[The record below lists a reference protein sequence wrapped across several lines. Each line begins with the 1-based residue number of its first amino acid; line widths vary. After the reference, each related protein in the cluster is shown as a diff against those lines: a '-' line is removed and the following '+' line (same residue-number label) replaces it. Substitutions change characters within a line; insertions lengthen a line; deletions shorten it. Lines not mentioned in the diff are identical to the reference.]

1 MPVECHISCTR
12 LLFLT
17 ILGCILPHSLSSW
30 AFHALSFP
38 TALVQQSPKL
48 FLPQMKWK
56 KPSPFALLPP
66 CWCLP
71 STLPPQSSLVPLL
84 PEAHL
89 SRWLPSPFLELCPSY
104 QAAAVDKEDDWS
116 WAEDP
121 QCRRGDNMGLLFWH
135 ERKRRVVLEG
145 PDSCS
150 LHIFRAELLHLQCIL
165 RQTHQEWKQ
174 PIFIL
179 GVVRQLLPDRTFCD
193 SHLVEPHSSLSQ
205 FPGPQKTQRGLCQ
218 CGSSFPSLHFPL
230 WYLPM
235 VHFSPFNFPLSFL
248 FLVSTCLCDREM
260 RRLLLNAF
268 PLFTLG
274 FIFKSWAQE
283 YLPFCPSPT
292 SFQEFLQKKCHMLS
306 APAF

>member
-1 MPVECHISCTR
+1 MPVECHISSTR

-48 FLPQMKWK
+48 FLPQMKC
-56 KPSPFALLPP
+56 SPFALLPP

-89 SRWLPSPFLELCPSY
+89 CRWLPSPFLELCPSY

-179 GVVRQLLPDRTFCD
+179 GVVRQLLPDRMFSD
-193 SHLVEPHSSLSQ
+193 SRLVEPHSSLSQ
-205 FPGPQKTQRGLCQ
+205 FPGPPEDPKRTLSIWKQLPFPTLPSLIFTNGSLQSFQFSPFPPVPCFYLPLWQRNEMTLIKCL
-218 CGSSFPSLHFPL
+218 PSLHTWF
-230 WYLPM
+230 YL
-235 VHFSPFNFPLSFL
+235 
-248 FLVSTCLCDREM
+248 
-260 RRLLLNAF
+260 
-268 PLFTLG
+268 
-274 FIFKSWAQE
+274 
-283 YLPFCPSPT
+283 
-292 SFQEFLQKKCHMLS
+292 
-306 APAF
+306 